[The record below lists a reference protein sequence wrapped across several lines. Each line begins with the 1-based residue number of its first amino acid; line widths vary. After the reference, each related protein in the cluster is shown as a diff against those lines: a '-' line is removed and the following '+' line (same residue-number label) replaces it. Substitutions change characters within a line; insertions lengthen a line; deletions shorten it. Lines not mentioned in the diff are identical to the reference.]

1 MRILINGLNL
11 HSAGALSLA
20 RHLFPA
26 LDQLNPPHQITAL
39 VADVSGLAREMSLRN
54 VKLIELHRRGPRLL
68 WRTLDDLR
76 RINTL
81 CHQYNADVLFSLGD
95 IGPIRPPCPHVVLLH
110 NAWLFYDTADL
121 SPHLP
126 FRYHL
131 IYRRYYPWFFRRMCP
146 HIAALTVQTPV
157 VADRVAR
164 TYPLAPDRIR
174 VIPSA
179 CTVRP
184 QTSKPPPP
192 PQCTDAAQQMR
203 LLFLARGYPHKNH
216 HVLPPLLHSLQE
228 RRRLDRFRFFL
239 TLDSA
244 ASLTRRLLPRLAP
257 FGQAVVNLGPLPP
270 ERVPAFL
277 AHAHALFLPTLLE
290 TFGLVYLEAMA
301 CGTAILTSDRDFS
314 RYICRDYGD
323 FFEPN
328 DPANIADKL
337 LAFAERHPEP
347 GHNEQRGR
355 QLLEDNFIGWDQVA
369 AEYLSLLKSVTLTR
383 AANPCPAGTTS
394 ST

>member
-20 RHLFPA
+20 RHLLPA
-26 LDQLNPPHQITAL
+26 LDHLNPSHQITAL
-39 VADVSGLAREMSLRN
+39 VSDVSGLAGEMSLSN
-54 VKLIELHRRGPRLL
+54 LNLIELRRRGPRVL

-81 CHQYNADVLFSLGD
+81 CRRHRADVLFSLGD

-121 SPHLP
+121 APHLP
-126 FRYHL
+126 LRYRL
-131 IYRRYYPWFFRRMCP
+131 VYQRYYPWFFRRMCP
-146 HIAALTVQTPV
+146 YIAALTVQTPV

-164 TYPLAPDRIR
+164 TYPIARDRIS

-184 QTSKPPPP
+184 TTTKPPLP
-192 PQCTDAAQQMR
+192 PQYADAAQHIR
-203 LLFLARGYPHKNH
+203 LLYLARGYPHKNH
-216 HVLPPLLHSLQE
+216 HVLPGVLASLQD
-228 RRRLDRFRFFL
+228 RGQLDRFRFFL

-244 ASLTRRLLPRLAP
+244 TPLTRRLLARLAP
-257 FGQAVVNLGPLPP
+257 FGRAVVNLGPLPP
-270 ERVPAFL
+270 DRVPAFL

-314 RYICRDYGD
+314 RYICRDYAD
-323 FFEPN
+323 FFDPT
-328 DPANIADKL
+328 DPANIADTL
-337 LAFAERHPEP
+337 LAFAERRPEP
-347 GHNEQRGR
+347 GHQQQRGR
-355 QLLEDNFIGWDQVA
+355 QLLEDNFIGWDRVA
-369 AEYLSLLKSVTLTR
+369 ADYLSLLESVTSTR
-383 AANPCPAGTTS
+383 AADPCPTGATS